1 MSIKTSFIIHYN
13 PKVLV
18 STGPYVCVCV
28 RCSVGEDIDKPQPC
42 ELQTNHNLKQFS
54 DSFRGSSSL
63 AEELQEET
71 LQVFQ

>member
-1 MSIKTSFIIHYN
+1 MSTETSFIINYK

-18 STGPYVCVCV
+18 TTGPYVCVCV

-42 ELQTNHNLKQFS
+42 ELQTNHSLKQFS
-54 DSFRGSSSL
+54 DSFGGNSSL
-63 AEELQEET
+63 EEELQEEI